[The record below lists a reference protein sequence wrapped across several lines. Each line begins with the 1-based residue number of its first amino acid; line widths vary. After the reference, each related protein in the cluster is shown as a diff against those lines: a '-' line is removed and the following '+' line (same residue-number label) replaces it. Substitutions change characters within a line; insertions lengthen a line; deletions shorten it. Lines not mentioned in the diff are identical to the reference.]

1 MKLRGFDIT
10 KSQRGWVSDCYFM
23 ETTASQFT
31 DVEFSTRSG
40 SSWAIVAFIKSY
52 FAARRL
58 AAIVRSK
65 PGERMAKGWTE

>member
-1 MKLRGFDIT
+1 
-10 KSQRGWVSDCYFM
+10 M

-31 DVEFSTRSG
+31 DVEYAARAG

>member
-10 KSQRGWVSDCYFM
+10 KSQHGWVSECYFT

-31 DVEFSTRSG
+31 DVVFSTRSG
-40 SSWAIVAFIKSY
+40 SSWAIIAFVKSY

-58 AAIVRSK
+58 AAIVRCK
-65 PGERMAKGWTE
+65 PGERMAKGWAE